1 MLPKINWLIEQ
12 TTAQG
17 NTMVRRS
24 TVE

>member
-17 NTMVRRS
+17 ITMVRRS